1 MGRKKFVEIHE
12 KYVDQKKLQM
22 ATYIIG
28 KAYDKKIL
36 PRNIKKNYRTLIA
49 KKKDCFLSEVK
60 NPQTLGP
67 LPRYLMVRPL
77 APSHPLLIDLHQL
90 AGHCLASTDDSLA
103 AAAVVSGLLLAHRT
117 NPQRSAEGF
126 TSRPPTAH

>member
-1 MGRKKFVEIHE
+1 MGRKKIVEIHE

-28 KAYDKKIL
+28 EAYDKKFL

-60 NPQTLGP
+60 NPHKL
-67 LPRYLMVRPL
+67 
-77 APSHPLLIDLHQL
+77 
-90 AGHCLASTDDSLA
+90 
-103 AAAVVSGLLLAHRT
+103 
-117 NPQRSAEGF
+117 
-126 TSRPPTAH
+126 